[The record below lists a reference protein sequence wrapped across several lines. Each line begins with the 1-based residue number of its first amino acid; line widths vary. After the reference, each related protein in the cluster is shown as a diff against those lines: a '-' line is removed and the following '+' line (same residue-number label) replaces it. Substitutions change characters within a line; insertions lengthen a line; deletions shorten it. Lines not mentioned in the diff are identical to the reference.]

1 VPLRLVIDPAL
12 PPRCVFFA
20 RSHCEQD
27 SARRTASQPPVPED
41 ARWTDERQAVE
52 FAGAGEDGDP
62 EWDRPGDIR
71 VAPDAFLINRREKT
85 VIVFDWP
92 D

>member
-1 VPLRLVIDPAL
+1 
-12 PPRCVFFA
+12 
-20 RSHCEQD
+20 
-27 SARRTASQPPVPED
+27 VPED